1 MRSRDAVTLFITAG
15 AVASAFLLP
24 QVDASLVSPAVEGSL
39 VRDAKGC
46 PGSGDVPT
54 RANLRS
60 TRTAILCLLNR
71 ARTRH
76 GLARL
81 GRNSSLE
88 LASQR
93 HSEDMALRD
102 FYEHDRPEGADPA
115 TRVAGAGY
123 PIAGASVGENIHWGI
138 EEDATPVRIFRDW
151 MESPGHRENILRP
164 QFTEVGV
171 GVAHEAPQLPFHGRV
186 GVYTTDFGGH

>member
-1 MRSRDAVTLFITAG
+1 MRSRDAVTLFITTG
-15 AVASAFLLP
+15 VVASAFLLP
-24 QVDASLVSPAVEGSL
+24 QVDASLVHPAVEGSL

-76 GLARL
+76 GLAPL

-102 FYEHDRPEGADPA
+102 FYEHDTPEGADPA
-115 TRVAGAGY
+115 QTGRRRRVSD
-123 PIAGASVGENIHWGI
+123 PGASVGENIHWGI
-138 EEDATPVRIFRDW
+138 EENATPVRIFRDW

-171 GVAHEAPQLPFHGRV
+171 GVAHEAPQPSFRGRV